1 MASTRKPKAALFKQ
15 HEGGETVSKPQS
27 AVAKREQFMES
38 EERRNQHQPVIS
50 NAQKIKLES
59 LHTFDPLTDNQKAF
73 FDAYNRGD
81 YFMGLFGS
89 PGTGKTF
96 CAMYKALGEVLDKS
110 NPFKKLVVVRSCVQ
124 TRDVGFLPGN
134 IEEKAEIYEMPYKEI
149 CTTLF
154 DNPLAWDRLKEQH
167 LARFITTTAIRGIS
181 LDESVI
187 LVDESQ
193 SMTWHELSTILTRV
207 GYRSKIIF
215 SGDWKQNDLIKSR
228 NDVSGLQEF
237 LKVARSMNE
246 FTEFQFTTD
255 DIVRSSL
262 VKSFIIACEQHGY

>member
-1 MASTRKPKAALFKQ
+1 MATTRKSKAALFQ
-15 HEGGETVSKPQS
+15 HDGSPAPTTKSAVSK
-27 AVAKREQFMES
+27 RESMLEQ
-38 EERRNQHQPVIS
+38 EERKNQHQPVVS
-50 NAQKIKLES
+50 NALKIKLDH
-59 LHTFDPLTDNQKAF
+59 LHTFEPLTENQGKF
-73 FDAYNRGD
+73 FDAYSRGD

-96 CAMYKALGEVLDKS
+96 CAMYKALEEVLDKT
-110 NPFKKLVVVRSCVQ
+110 NPFKQLVVVRSCVQ

-154 DNPLAWDRLKEQH
+154 DRSDAWERLKEQH

-181 LDESVI
+181 LDEAVI
-187 LVDESQ
+187 VVDECQ
-193 SMTWHELSTILTRV
+193 SMTWHELSTIITRV

-228 NDVSGLQEF
+228 NDVSGLLEF
-237 LKVARSMNE
+237 LNVARSMNE
-246 FTEFQFTTD
+246 FSEFTFTTD

-262 VKSFIIACEQHGY
+262 VKSFIVACEQHGY

>member
-1 MASTRKPKAALFKQ
+1 MVTARKSKAALFHGDGTSAPAQK
-15 HEGGETVSKPQS
+15 S
-27 AVAKREQFMES
+27 AVKKREEFIEQED
-38 EERRNQHQPVIS
+38 RRNQHQPVIS
-50 NAQKIKLES
+50 NALKIKLDH
-59 LHTFDPLTDNQKAF
+59 LHTFEPLTDHQKEF
-73 FDAYNRGD
+73 FDAYARGD

-187 LVDESQ
+187 VVDECQ

-228 NDVSGLQEF
+228 NDVSGLIEF
-237 LKVARSMNE
+237 LNVARSMNE
-246 FTEFQFTTD
+246 FTEFTFTTD

-262 VKSFIIACEQHGY
+262 VKSFIVACEQHGY

>member
-1 MASTRKPKAALFKQ
+1 MVTAKKSKAALFHGDGSQAPTSKSA
-15 HEGGETVSKPQS
+15 VSK
-27 AVAKREQFMES
+27 RDDFLEQ
-38 EERRNQHQPVIS
+38 EERKNQHQPSVS
-50 NAQKIKLES
+50 NALKIKLDH
-59 LHTFDPLTDNQKAF
+59 LHTFEPLTDNQRNF
-73 FDAYNRGD
+73 FEAYKRGD

-96 CAMYKALGEVLDKS
+96 CAMYKALEEVMEKS
-110 NPFKKLVVVRSCVQ
+110 NPFKRLVVVRSCVQ

-149 CTTLF
+149 CGTLF
-154 DNPLAWDRLKEQH
+154 DRPDAWDRLKEQH

-181 LDESVI
+181 LDEAVI
-187 LVDESQ
+187 VVDECQ
-193 SMTWHELSTILTRV
+193 SMTWHELSTIITRV

-228 NDVSGLQEF
+228 NDVSGLIEF

-246 FTEFQFTTD
+246 FSEFTFTTD

-262 VKSFIIACEQHGY
+262 VKSFIVACESHGY